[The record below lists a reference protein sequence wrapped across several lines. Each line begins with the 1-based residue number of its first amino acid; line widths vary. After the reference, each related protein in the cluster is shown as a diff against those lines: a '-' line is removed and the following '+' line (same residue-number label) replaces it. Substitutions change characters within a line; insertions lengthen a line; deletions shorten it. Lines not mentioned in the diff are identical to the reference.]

1 MRVKDSHRRLLL
13 AISRVPAAKL
23 GTSGTYSATVL
34 LVDLLP
40 FAIGF
45 EEGVYVGLMV
55 PFQSL
60 PVVFDLKIHG
70 ELALFVQLLLVV
82 LFLFARLQFV
92 DLQEIFADADGIVE
106 LDLPES
112 LKGFLEHCDL
122 GVLADLFLHRIN
134 GLTHFFQRHLDIG
147 KLLFSG

>member
-1 MRVKDSHRRLLL
+1 MRVKDSHRRLLM
-13 AISRVPAAKL
+13 ARFN
-23 GTSGTYSATVL
+23 
-34 LVDLLP
+34 VDLLP

-82 LFLFARLQFV
+82 LFLFARLQLV

-112 LKGFLEHCDL
+112 LKGFLEYCDL

>member
-1 MRVKDSHRRLLL
+1 MRVKDSHRRLLP
-13 AISRVPAAKL
+13 AIF
-23 GTSGTYSATVL
+23 
-34 LVDLLP
+34 LVHLLP

-112 LKGFLEHCDL
+112 LKGFLEYCDL

>member
-1 MRVKDSHRRLLL
+1 MRVKDSHRRFLM
-13 AISRVPAAKL
+13 ARF
-23 GTSGTYSATVL
+23 Y
-34 LVDLLP
+34 VDLLP

-45 EEGVYVGLMV
+45 EVGVYVCLMV

-82 LFLFARLQFV
+82 LFLFARLQLV

-112 LKGFLEHCDL
+112 LKGFLEYCDL

-134 GLTHFFQRHLDIG
+134 GLIHFFQRHLDIG